1 MAVSF
6 ETNIRVDVETGEVTR
21 YPDIT
26 DNVIA
31 WGEALNEIAKP
42 NTPFS
47 NLTLQYTKSEILNAH
62 ANFRVARD
70 NSVNPSVDYTSN
82 QCVMLRSVSWKV
94 DPGRFLIQLTTT
106 KLGIATTVTT
116 ATARVFYDVTASET
130 SGSNEIVNPNDS
142 NGWPMVYGVDGLKA
156 WIIEIP
162 SDVVL
167 SKIGESISNN
177 LQIGIIEKNGNL
189 QLAQYRVGAVAASTY
204 NGLINGSSVVVTNL
218 SGGLG

>member
-6 ETNIRVDVETGEVTR
+6 DTNIRVDVETGEVTR

-47 NLTLQYTKSEILNAH
+47 DPTLQYTKSEILNAH

-70 NSVNPSVDYTSN
+70 NSVNPSVDYSNN
-82 QCVMLRSVSWKV
+82 QCVMLRSVAWKV
-94 DPGRFLIQLTTT
+94 NPGRFLIQLTTT
-106 KLGIATTVTT
+106 KLGIATSVTT
-116 ATARVFYDVTASET
+116 ATARVFYAITASET
-130 SGSNEIVNPNDS
+130 SGSIEIVNPDNS
-142 NGWPMVYGVDGLKA
+142 NGWPMVYGVDGLKS
-156 WIIEIP
+156 WIVEIP
-162 SDVVL
+162 ADVVL
-167 SKIGESISNN
+167 FKIGESINNN

-189 QLAQYRVGAVAASTY
+189 SSSQYRVGAVAASTY
-204 NGLINGSSVVVTNL
+204 NGLINGSNVSVSNL